1 MAVINFQSTYILLPS
16 CLYGEMNAAMFN
28 RGAERWREGGS
39 EGGGGGGRER
49 ERLIVLPPISI
60 PDQSRPEMRTLS
72 DSRPLL
78 GLQGKTGT

>member
-28 RGAERWREGGS
+28 RGAERWRE
-39 EGGGGGGRER
+39 GGGGRER

-78 GLQGKTGT
+78 GLQGETGT